1 MRRLKQ
7 IACMTFAGVAV
18 LGCAEEG
25 PSGASDTTRAL
36 LAQPRAADV
45 STSVDPSR
53 LADGDAT
60 LTVDLLGMNA
70 GSPDAPV
77 KVIEFVD
84 FGCGFCRRFQLETF
98 PSIRAE
104 FIDTG
109 MIEWKF
115 LPFISGSFVNS
126 PVVTEAAEC
135 VLDQDAALF
144 GALEKRLWADQSE
157 WKGSDEPEALVRR
170 WATGVGANGEAF
182 DACMRDDLRLDRM
195 RSSTA
200 FAAELGVRSTPTFWI
215 VGGGPVQGALPLDVF
230 RQLFNEVY
238 EQVTQG

>member
-1 MRRLKQ
+1 MRRVKR
-7 IACMTFAGVAV
+7 IVCMSFAAAAV
-18 LGCAEEG
+18 LGCAEEA
-25 PSGASDTTRAL
+25 PPRSSDTTRAL

-45 STSVDPSR
+45 STSVDPSS
-53 LADGDAT
+53 LSPIEGT
-60 LTVDLLGMNA
+60 LTVDQLGMNA

-98 PSIRAE
+98 PTIRSE
-104 FIDTG
+104 FIATG

-115 LPFISGSFVNS
+115 LPFISGSFANS
-126 PVVTEAAEC
+126 LVVTEAAEC
-135 VLDQDAALF
+135 VLAQDARLF
-144 GALEKRLWADQSE
+144 GALEVRLWADQSE

-170 WATGVGANGEAF
+170 WAVGLGADGEAF
-182 DACMRDDLRLDRM
+182 DTCMRDDLRLERV

-200 FAAELGVRSTPTFWI
+200 FATELGVRSTPTFWI

-230 RQLFNEVY
+230 RQLFTEVY
-238 EQVTQG
+238 EEVTRS

>member
-7 IACMTFAGVAV
+7 IVCATFAAVAV
-18 LGCAEEG
+18 LGCAEEA
-25 PSGASDTTRAL
+25 PPGASDTTRAL

-45 STSVDPSR
+45 ATSVDPSS
-53 LADGDAT
+53 LSDGDAT
-60 LTVDLLGMNA
+60 LTIDQLGVNA
-70 GSPDAPV
+70 GSPDAPL

-98 PSIRAE
+98 PTIRAE
-104 FIDTG
+104 FIATG

-115 LPFISGSFVNS
+115 LPFISGSFANS

-135 VLDQDAALF
+135 ALNQDARLF
-144 GALEKRLWADQSE
+144 GALEERLWADQSE

-170 WATGVGANGEAF
+170 WAVGLGADGEAF
-182 DACMRDDLRLDRM
+182 DTCMRDDLRLDRV

-215 VGGGPVQGALPLDVF
+215 VGGGPVQGALPLEVF